1 MVSGVCEVAPNT
13 PKPPARLTAA
23 TTSRQWLKAS
33 SGNSMPSISQ
43 IGDFMAVS
51 TPCGS
56 YLALLVLCLNFREF
70 FNDASLSEACMP
82 SGLRPHPEERR
93 RRRASKDEG
102 PTVASWFSPRCEA
115 SSGDGASAPP
125 HHEGRV
131 FHAAKY
137 ATRQGCFVSC
147 AFAAAGRML
156 SATPEKS
163 EGVRMSALQPVSGK
177 GHAAGNET
185 YDVVV
190 VGAGFAGMYMLHR
203 LRGLGLTVRVFEQ
216 GGDVGGTWYWN
227 RYPGARC
234 DVQSRQSSYSFSD
247 ELEQEWDWSER
258 YAPQPEILKYANHV
272 ADRFK
277 LRPDIALNTRV
288 DRASFDESANT
299 WQVTTS
305 AGNTVIAKY
314 VVLAAGCLS
323 NARMP
328 DIKGLAG
335 FKGKVYHPG
344 HWPHEPVDF
353 TGLRVAVIGTGS
365 SGIQSVPV
373 IAGQAS
379 HLTVFQRTANFSIPA
394 RNAVLTSEEREAVRA
409 KYPEIR
415 RFAREEAR
423 NGIYTEMP
431 DRGALDDGDN
441 ERRAKYESRWSYGGL
456 TFMAA
461 YNNLALDKAAN
472 DTAADFVRE
481 KIAEIVRDPQTAKL
495 LQPNN
500 HPIGSKRICVD
511 TDYFAT
517 FNRPNVTL
525 VDIRS
530 NPIEEILPNAVHTA
544 GKDYEVDALVLATG
558 FDAMTGSV
566 AKIDISGRNGQTLN
580 QKWAEGPKT
589 YLGLMSSGFPNLF
602 IITGPGSPSVLSNM
616 MVSIEQHVD
625 WITDCIAYMRGRNL
639 DAMEAEKQAEDSWV
653 AHVNGVAQTTL
664 YPQANSWYM
673 GANIP
678 GKPQI
683 FMPYIGG
690 VGVYRQICNNV
701 AAKGYKGFAMTAAEQ
716 PQKMAALS

>member
-1 MVSGVCEVAPNT
+1 
-13 PKPPARLTAA
+13 
-23 TTSRQWLKAS
+23 
-33 SGNSMPSISQ
+33 
-43 IGDFMAVS
+43 
-51 TPCGS
+51 
-56 YLALLVLCLNFREF
+56 
-70 FNDASLSEACMP
+70 
-82 SGLRPHPEERR
+82 
-93 RRRASKDEG
+93 
-102 PTVASWFSPRCEA
+102 
-115 SSGDGASAPP
+115 
-125 HHEGRV
+125 
-131 FHAAKY
+131 
-137 ATRQGCFVSC
+137 
-147 AFAAAGRML
+147 
-156 SATPEKS
+156 
-163 EGVRMSALQPVSGK
+163 MSALQSVSAK
-177 GHAAGNET
+177 SHAAGTEA

-190 VGAGFAGMYMLHR
+190 VGAGFAGMYMLHK
-203 LRGLGLTVRVFEQ
+203 LRGLGLSVRVYEQ

-234 DVQSRQSSYSFSD
+234 DVESMQYSYSFSD
-247 ELEQEWDWSER
+247 ELQQEWDWSER

-277 LRPDIALNTRV
+277 LRPDIQLNTRV
-288 DRASFDESANT
+288 DQAAFDENENT
-299 WQVTTS
+299 WSVTTS
-305 AGNTVIAKY
+305 DGNTVTAKY
-314 VVLAAGCLS
+314 VVLATGCLS

-328 DIKGLAG
+328 DIKGLAD
-335 FKGKVYHPG
+335 FEGKVYHTG

-353 TGLRVAVIGTGS
+353 TGQRVGVIGTGS

-373 IAGQAS
+373 IAEQAS

-394 RNAVLTSEEREAVRA
+394 RNASLTEEERQAFRA
-409 KYPEIR
+409 RYPEIR

-441 ERRAKYESRWSYGGL
+441 ERRAKYVSRWTRGGL
-456 TFMAA
+456 TFMSV
-461 YNNLALDKAAN
+461 YNNLALDKVAN

-500 HPIGSKRICVD
+500 HPIGSKRICID
-511 TDYFAT
+511 SDYFAT

-530 NPIEEILPNAVHTA
+530 NPIEEILPNGVRTG

-566 AKIDISGRNGQTLN
+566 AKIDIRGRNGQTLN
-580 QKWAEGPKT
+580 QKWAAGPRT
-589 YLGLMSSGFPNLF
+589 YLGLMSAGFPNLF

-616 MVSIEQHVD
+616 IVSIEQHVD
-625 WITDCIAYMRGRNL
+625 WITDCVACMRDRDL
-639 DAMEAEKQAEDSWV
+639 DTVEANRDAEDNWV
-653 AHVNGVAQTTL
+653 AHVNEVAHTTL

-690 VGVYRQICNNV
+690 VGVYRQICNDV
-701 AAKGYKGFAMTAAEQ
+701 AARGYEGFTMTAAEQ
-716 PQKMAALS
+716 PRKMAASS

>member
-1 MVSGVCEVAPNT
+1 
-13 PKPPARLTAA
+13 
-23 TTSRQWLKAS
+23 
-33 SGNSMPSISQ
+33 
-43 IGDFMAVS
+43 
-51 TPCGS
+51 
-56 YLALLVLCLNFREF
+56 
-70 FNDASLSEACMP
+70 
-82 SGLRPHPEERR
+82 
-93 RRRASKDEG
+93 
-102 PTVASWFSPRCEA
+102 
-115 SSGDGASAPP
+115 
-125 HHEGRV
+125 
-131 FHAAKY
+131 
-137 ATRQGCFVSC
+137 
-147 AFAAAGRML
+147 
-156 SATPEKS
+156 
-163 EGVRMSALQPVSGK
+163 MSALQSIPGN
-177 GHAAGNET
+177 GHAAGTEA

-203 LRGLGLTVRVFEQ
+203 LRGLGLSVRVYEQ

-234 DVQSRQSSYSFSD
+234 DVESMQYSYSFSD
-247 ELEQEWDWSER
+247 ELQQEWDWSER

-277 LRPDIALNTRV
+277 LRNDIQLDTRV
-288 DRASFDESANT
+288 DRAVFDESANS
-299 WQVTTS
+299 WSVTTS
-305 AGNTVIAKY
+305 DGNTVTAKY
-314 VVLAAGCLS
+314 VVLATGCLS

-328 DIKGLAG
+328 DIRGLG
-335 FKGKVYHPG
+335 DFKGKVYHTG
-344 HWPHEPVDF
+344 HWPHERIDF
-353 TGLRVAVIGTGS
+353 TGQRVAVTGTGS
-365 SGIQSVPV
+365 SAIQSVPI
-373 IAGQAS
+373 IAEQAS

-394 RNAVLTSEEREAVRA
+394 RNAALTAEERQAFRS

-441 ERRAKYESRWSYGGL
+441 ERRSKYEARWTRGGL
-456 TFMAA
+456 TFMAV

-500 HPIGSKRICVD
+500 HPIGSKRICID
-511 TDYFAT
+511 SDYYAT

-525 VDIRS
+525 VDIKS
-530 NPIEEILPNAVHTA
+530 NPIEEILPNAVRTRA
-544 GKDYEVDALVLATG
+544 KDYEVDALVLATG

-566 AKIDISGRNGQTLN
+566 ARIDIRGRNGQTLN

-589 YLGLMSSGFPNLF
+589 YLGLMSAGFPNLF

-616 MVSIEQHVD
+616 IVSIEQHVD
-625 WITDCIAYMRGRNL
+625 WIADCIAWMRGRGL
-639 DAMEAEKQAEDSWV
+639 DTMEANKEAEDKWV
-653 AHVNGVAQTTL
+653 AHVNEVAHTTL

-690 VGVYRQICNNV
+690 VGAYRQICNDV
-701 AAKGYKGFAMTAAEQ
+701 AAKGYEGFAMKAAGRA
-716 PQKMAALS
+716 QKMAASS